1 MSLPCKRTHK
11 SRNRQRFVAL
21 WLLLAL
27 LQQAMFATG
36 TMAGSATN
44 GGGWVT
50 LCTGSSDVAKLV
62 YLGDSEQGSSHTQ
75 AEQCVFSAS
84 VLAHS
89 YVPSLFIG
97 SGLTFTSA
105 VTTPSHTCKA
115 NHYFKL
121 PRAPPAALV

>member
-1 MSLPCKRTHK
+1 MSLRFKRTSK
-11 SRNRQRFVAL
+11 SLRRQRFVAL

-36 TMAGSATN
+36 TMAGSGIN
-44 GGGWVT
+44 GGNWVT
-50 LCTGSSDVAKLV
+50 LCTGSSDVSKLV
-62 YLGDSEQGSSHTQ
+62 YIGDSEQGSSHTQ
-75 AEQCVFSAS
+75 AEQCVFSGS

-105 VTTPSHTCKA
+105 VTTTSHTSKA
-115 NHYFKL
+115 NQYFKL